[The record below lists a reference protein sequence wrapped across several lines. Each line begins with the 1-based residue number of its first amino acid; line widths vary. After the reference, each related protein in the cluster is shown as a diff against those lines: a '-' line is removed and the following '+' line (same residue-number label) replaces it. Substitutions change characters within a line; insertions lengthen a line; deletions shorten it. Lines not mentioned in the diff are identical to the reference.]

1 MQWLRAYDRA
11 LATRP
16 IVTKTLTSAVL
27 FGAGDY
33 MSQQLEARQAS
44 PGAAKPFDPART
56 ARMVAWGATF
66 GVLAHGW

>member
-11 LATRP
+11 LAKFPMT
-16 IVTKTLTSAVL
+16 TKTVTSAVL

-33 MSQQLEARQAS
+33 MSQKLEARQAA
-44 PGAAKPFDPART
+44 PGTAKPFDAART